1 MTHERIKDLY
11 FEWLSD
17 IVCKDIFSGG
27 IRYEKLLYRLYS
39 HPFYSAIARDKNR
52 ADDGINLRYRFERSH
67 NMPLYKNNPC
77 SVLEMMIALA
87 LRCEKNLMDNP
98 KYGDRTGQWFWGM
111 IASLGL
117 RGMTDDK
124 FDCEYVDKTI
134 DRFLKREYSPNGKG
148 GLFTLRHCDCDLR
161 DVEIWVQLCW
171 FLDEIL

>member
-1 MTHERIKDLY
+1 MKYEGVKDLY
-11 FEWLSD
+11 FEWLTA
-17 IVCKDIFSGG
+17 IVCTNIFSGG
-27 IRYEKLLYRLYS
+27 IRYDKLLHRLYER
-39 HPFYSAIARDKNR
+39 PFYSVIDRDENR
-52 ADDGINLRYRFERSH
+52 ADDGIKLRYRFERSH
-67 NMPLYKNNPC
+67 DMPLYKDGPC
-77 SVLEMMIALA
+77 NVLEMMLALA
-87 LRCEKNLMDNP
+87 LRCEKSIMDNP
-98 KYGDRTGQWFWGM
+98 RYGDRTAQWFWGM

-124 FDCEYVDKTI
+124 IDMEYVDNTI